1 MAHYST
7 TITSPLTPEAAFA
20 YMADLRNFADWD
32 PGVRRVTQISGQG
45 GGNRA
50 TFDVVVAGAAGR
62 DMTLR
67 YVTTRYEPPTTIQA
81 EARSRMFTSID
92 RIDVVPDGRGCRVTY
107 DADLRLN
114 GPLALLDPALKL
126 AFKRIGDRAAAGL
139 ATALDGRRVGP

>member
-7 TITSPLTPEAAFA
+7 TIASPLPPDAAFT

-32 PGVRRVTQISGQG
+32 PGVRRVTQVDGEG
-45 GGNRA
+45 GGEGA
-50 TFDVVVAGAAGR
+50 TFDVVVPGPGGR

-67 YVTTRYEPPTTIQA
+67 YITTRYEPNATIQA
-81 EARSRMFTSID
+81 EARSRLFTSID
-92 RIDVVPDGRGCRVTY
+92 RVDVVADGTGTKVTY

-126 AFKRIGDRAAAGL
+126 LFKRIGDRAAAGL
-139 ATALDGRRVGP
+139 ATALEGRPVER